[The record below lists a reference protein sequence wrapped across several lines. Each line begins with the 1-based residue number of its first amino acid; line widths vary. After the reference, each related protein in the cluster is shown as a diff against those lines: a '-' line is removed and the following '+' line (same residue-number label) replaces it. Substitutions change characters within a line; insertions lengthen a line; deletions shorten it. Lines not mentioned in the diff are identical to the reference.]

1 MTGIF
6 LPGRS
11 CSIKHGIAGMRSAGH
26 LLCRKNMV
34 RSKSR
39 AAKNIADLLF
49 LRMIYRLA
57 TTADIP
63 EIMRVR
69 FAVKENTLS
78 RPGLVTDADCDE
90 YINHRGKGWVCDVG
104 NKIAGFAIADL
115 QDHNIWALFVEPGFD
130 GLGIGKRL
138 HNDMLDWYFSQT
150 NHTVWLSTSPGTK
163 AEQFYRKA
171 GWMQTG
177 FTGSGEIRFEMTAAK
192 WKGLP

>member
-1 MTGIF
+1 
-6 LPGRS
+6 
-11 CSIKHGIAGMRSAGH
+11 
-26 LLCRKNMV
+26 MV

-90 YINHRGKGWVCDVG
+90 YINHRGKVGYAMLETKSELRHCRFAGPQHLGTVCRTR
-104 NKIAGFAIADL
+104 I
-115 QDHNIWALFVEPGFD
+115 
-130 GLGIGKRL
+130 
-138 HNDMLDWYFSQT
+138 
-150 NHTVWLSTSPGTK
+150 
-163 AEQFYRKA
+163 
-171 GWMQTG
+171 
-177 FTGSGEIRFEMTAAK
+177 
-192 WKGLP
+192 